1 MQKFLGQG
9 SKASHS
15 SDNGDTLTAKP
26 LEKSNMIHLGVFV
39 CLLFFSLEVC
49 TCGTWKFPGQGLNWS
64 CSYRPTPQPQ
74 QGLIL
79 NPLRKEEREAGE
91 GQGLEKGDAENAGQ
105 CWDRT
110 LAPLRPRGPGGG
122 LRALP
127 QTLPG
132 SSTVLPEEVAPVP
145 GQGEGT

>member
-1 MQKFLGQG
+1 MQKKDRKVNRYSFFFFGQAHSMQKFLGQG

-39 CLLFFSLEVC
+39 CFLFFSFEGC

-64 CSYRPTPQPQ
+64 CSYRPTPQLQ

-79 NPLRKEEREAGE
+79 NPLSKDRE
-91 GQGLEKGDAENAGQ
+91 QILMD
-105 CWDRT
+105 T
-110 LAPLRPRGPGGG
+110 M
-122 LRALP
+122 
-127 QTLPG
+127 
-132 SSTVLPEEVAPVP
+132 SSS
-145 GQGEGT
+145 